1 MDIYS
6 ALQIMAGLAFF
17 LYGMN
22 VMSSSLEKMAGGSL
36 ELTLKKVTSN
46 KLLSFLLGAI
56 ITVAI
61 QSSSGVMVML
71 VGLVNSN
78 IIDFKDTLAIIL
90 GSNVGTTITGWILT
104 LTGIE
109 SSGFSIMSMLNPKFF
124 TPILALVGVVM
135 RMAAKKEKQKDL
147 GTIFVGFA
155 VLMYGMTFMSDSMKL
170 MANEPWFANI
180 LVMFTNPVLAVLV
193 ATLFTAVI
201 QSSAAAIG
209 IIEAFALSG
218 QITLGMAIPLILGAN
233 IGTCVTGLI
242 SAIGVA
248 KNAKRVSVL
257 QVVVNCTGALAV
269 LAVLLVI
276 GKIEFLQG
284 PATHVHVALVHTLFN
299 ILVTIVA
306 FALEPIIIKLVKKIV
321 KDDPRDLPQILI
333 DERLINQPSIAVNEC
348 LGNTMVMA
356 MMAKEEMER
365 ALHLFRQYSEEE
377 YEKVQELEK
386 TVDWYQDQLDSYL
399 VKLSRVSLSKQSS
412 EDINKM
418 LHLITDFER
427 IGDHAVNLAK
437 IAQSISEGK
446 DRFSETADREL
457 SILFTAIREILDN
470 ATVSFINDDMAA
482 AAQVEPLEETIDK
495 LIDAI
500 TDNHVDRLTTGECTI
515 ELGLQLSELL
525 NNCERVSDH
534 CSNVAVCMIELSH
547 DEFYTH
553 QYLHDYKRDSEEFTA
568 LYKYYTGKYNLINPQ
583 ISE

>member
-6 ALQIMAGLAFF
+6 VLQVVAGLAFF
-17 LYGMN
+17 LYGMS

-46 KLLSFLLGAI
+46 KLLSFLLGVL

-78 IIDFKDTLAIIL
+78 IIEFKDTLAIIL

-109 SSGFSIMSMLNPKFF
+109 SSGFSIMSVLNPKFF

-147 GTIFVGFA
+147 GTIFIGFA

-180 LVMFTNPVLAVLV
+180 LVMFTNPILAVLV
-193 ATLFTAVI
+193 ATVFTAVI

-257 QVVVNCTGALAV
+257 QVVVNCVGALAV
-269 LAVLLVI
+269 LVVLLFVKNLSI
-276 GKIEFLQG
+276 LQG
-284 PATHVHVALVHTLFN
+284 TASHVQVAMVHTVFN
-299 ILVTIVA
+299 ILVTIVS
-306 FALEPIIIKLVKKIV
+306 FALEPVIIKTVKSIV
-321 KDDPRDLPQILI
+321 KDDPSDLPKILI
-333 DERLINQPSIAVNEC
+333 DERLLAQPSIAVNEC
-348 LGNTMVMA
+348 MGNTMVMG
-356 MMAKEEMER
+356 MMAQEEMEK
-365 ALHLFRQYSEEE
+365 AIGLMTE
-377 YEKVQELEK
+377 YDENVYNQIVENEDVL
-386 TVDWYQDQLDSYL
+386 DWYEDQLDTYL
-399 VKLSRVSLSKQSS
+399 VKLSKIALSDEASTSVS
-412 EDINKM
+412 KM
-418 LHLITDFER
+418 LHVITDFER
-427 IGDHAVNLAK
+427 IGDHALNIADLAK
-437 IAQSISEGK
+437 KYHEQNS
-446 DRFSETADREL
+446 RFSEKAMKEINALSTAV
-457 SILFTAIREILDN
+457 REIMSFAIESFN
-470 ATVSFINDDMAA
+470 ANDLAS
-482 AAQVEPLEETIDK
+482 AAQVEPLEEAIDV
-495 LIDAI
+495 LTDDMMDA
-500 TDNHVDRLTTGECTI
+500 HVDRLVKGECTI
-515 ELGLQLSELL
+515 ELGFMLSELI

-534 CSNVAVCMIELSH
+534 CSNIAVCVIEVSD
-547 DEFYTH
+547 DEYYTH
-553 QYLHDYKRDSEEFTA
+553 QYLNDVKHESDAFKA
-568 LYKYYTGKYNLINPQ
+568 LYKYYLDKYSLKRIQ
-583 ISE
+583 

>member
-17 LYGMN
+17 LYGMS

-46 KLLSFLLGAI
+46 RLLSFLLGMI

-78 IIDFKDTLAIIL
+78 IISFNDTLAIIL

-109 SSGFSIMSMLNPKFF
+109 SSGFSIMSVLNPKFF
-124 TPILALVGVVM
+124 TPILALVGVIL

-155 VLMYGMTFMSDSMKL
+155 VLMYGMTFMSDAMKL

-180 LVMFTNPVLAVLV
+180 LVMFTNPILAVLV
-193 ATLFTAVI
+193 ATVFTAVI

-269 LAVLLVI
+269 LAVLLAV
-276 GKIEFLQG
+276 GKLSILQG
-284 PATHVHVALVHTLFN
+284 SASHVQVALVHTLFN

-306 FALEPIIIKLVKKIV
+306 FALEPVIIKIVKKIV
-321 KDDPRDLPQILI
+321 KDDPSDLPQILI
-333 DERLINQPSIAVNEC
+333 DERLINQPTIAVNEC

-356 MMAKEEMER
+356 MMAKEELER
-365 ALHLFRQYSEEE
+365 ALHLFTEYSDEE
-377 YEKVQELEK
+377 VQKINEIEK

-427 IGDHAVNLAK
+427 IGDHAINLTQ
-437 IAQSISEGK
+437 IAENIHNNPSG
-446 DRFSETADREL
+446 FSEAATREL
-457 SILFTAIREILDN
+457 HILTAAIREILDH
-470 ATVSFINDDMAA
+470 AISGFINNDLAD
-482 AAQVEPLEETIDK
+482 AAQVEPLEESIDK

-515 ELGLQLSELL
+515 ELGLLLSELL

-534 CSNVAVCMIELSH
+534 CSNIAVCMIELSN

-553 QYLHDYKRDSEEFTA
+553 QYLHDYKRDSEEFTT
-568 LYKYYTGKYNLINPQ
+568 LYKYYTGKYNLDNPQ

>member
-6 ALQIMAGLAFF
+6 VLQVVAGLAFF
-17 LYGMN
+17 LYGMS

-46 KLLSFLLGAI
+46 KLLSFLLGVL

-78 IIDFKDTLAIIL
+78 IIEFKDTLAIIL

-109 SSGFSIMSMLNPKFF
+109 SSGFSIMSVLNPKFF

-147 GTIFVGFA
+147 GTIFIGFA

-180 LVMFTNPVLAVLV
+180 LVMFTNPILAVLV
-193 ATLFTAVI
+193 ATVFTAVI

-257 QVVVNCTGALAV
+257 QVVVNCVGALAV
-269 LAVLLVI
+269 LVVLLFVKNLSI
-276 GKIEFLQG
+276 LQG
-284 PATHVHVALVHTLFN
+284 TASHVQVAMVHTVFN

-306 FALEPIIIKLVKKIV
+306 FALEPVIIKVVKSIV
-321 KDDPRDLPQILI
+321 KDDPGDLPKILI
-333 DERLINQPSIAVNEC
+333 DERLLAQPSIAVNEC
-348 LGNTMVMA
+348 MGNTMVMG
-356 MMAKEEMER
+356 MMAQEEI
-365 ALHLFRQYSEEE
+365 
-377 YEKVQELEK
+377 EKAIGLITDYDENIYNQIVENEDVL
-386 TVDWYQDQLDSYL
+386 DWYEDQLDTYL
-399 VKLSRVSLSKQSS
+399 VKLSKIALSDEASTSVS
-412 EDINKM
+412 KM
-418 LHLITDFER
+418 LHVITDFER
-427 IGDHAVNLAK
+427 IGDHALNIADLAK
-437 IAQSISEGK
+437 KYHEQNS
-446 DRFSETADREL
+446 RFSERALKEIDALSTAV
-457 SILFTAIREILDN
+457 REILSFAIDSFN
-470 ATVSFINDDMAA
+470 ANDLAS
-482 AAQVEPLEETIDK
+482 AAQVEPLEEAIDV
-495 LIDAI
+495 LTDDMMDA
-500 TDNHVDRLTTGECTI
+500 HVDRLVKGECTI
-515 ELGLQLSELL
+515 ELGFMLSELI

-534 CSNVAVCMIELSH
+534 CSNIAVCVIEVSD
-547 DEFYTH
+547 DEYYTH
-553 QYLHDYKRDSEEFTA
+553 QYLNDVKHESDAFKA
-568 LYKYYTGKYNLINPQ
+568 LYKYYLDKYSLKHIQ
-583 ISE
+583 

>member
-6 ALQIMAGLAFF
+6 VLQVVAGLAFF
-17 LYGMN
+17 LYGMS

-46 KLLSFLLGAI
+46 KLLSFLLGVL

-78 IIDFKDTLAIIL
+78 IIEFKDTLAIIL

-109 SSGFSIMSMLNPKFF
+109 SSGFSIMSVLNPKFF

-147 GTIFVGFA
+147 GTIFIGFA

-180 LVMFTNPVLAVLV
+180 LVMFTNPILAVLV
-193 ATLFTAVI
+193 ATVFTAVI

-257 QVVVNCTGALAV
+257 QVVVNCVGALAV
-269 LAVLLVI
+269 LVVLLFVKNLSI
-276 GKIEFLQG
+276 LQG
-284 PATHVHVALVHTLFN
+284 TASHVQVAMVHTVFN
-299 ILVTIVA
+299 ILVTIVS
-306 FALEPIIIKLVKKIV
+306 FALEPVIINVVKSIV
-321 KDDPRDLPQILI
+321 KDDPSDLPKILI
-333 DERLINQPSIAVNEC
+333 DERLLAQPSIAVNEC
-348 LGNTMVMA
+348 MGNTMVMG
-356 MMAKEEMER
+356 MMAQEEMEK
-365 ALHLFRQYSEEE
+365 AIGLMTE
-377 YEKVQELEK
+377 YDENVYNQIVENEDVL
-386 TVDWYQDQLDSYL
+386 DWYEDQLDTYL
-399 VKLSRVSLSKQSS
+399 VKLSKIALSDEASTSVS
-412 EDINKM
+412 KM
-418 LHLITDFER
+418 LHVITDFER
-427 IGDHAVNLAK
+427 IGDHALNIADLAK
-437 IAQSISEGK
+437 KYHEQNS
-446 DRFSETADREL
+446 RFSERALKEIDALSTAV
-457 SILFTAIREILDN
+457 REILSFAIDSFN
-470 ATVSFINDDMAA
+470 ANDLAS
-482 AAQVEPLEETIDK
+482 AAQVEPLEEAIDV
-495 LIDAI
+495 LTDDMMDA
-500 TDNHVDRLTTGECTI
+500 HVDRLVKGECTI
-515 ELGLQLSELL
+515 ELGFMLSELI

-534 CSNVAVCMIELSH
+534 CSNIAVCVIEVSD
-547 DEFYTH
+547 DEYYTH
-553 QYLHDYKRDSEEFTA
+553 QYLNDVKHDSDAFKA
-568 LYKYYTGKYNLINPQ
+568 LYKYYLDKYSLKRIQ
-583 ISE
+583 

>member
-6 ALQIMAGLAFF
+6 VLQVVAGLAFF
-17 LYGMN
+17 LYGMS

-46 KLLSFLLGAI
+46 KLLSFLLGVL

-78 IIDFKDTLAIIL
+78 IIEFKDTLAIIL

-109 SSGFSIMSMLNPKFF
+109 SSGFSIMSVLNPKFF

-147 GTIFVGFA
+147 GTIFIGFA

-180 LVMFTNPVLAVLV
+180 LVMFTNPILAVLV
-193 ATLFTAVI
+193 ATVFTAVI

-257 QVVVNCTGALAV
+257 QVVVNCVGALAV
-269 LAVLLVI
+269 LVVLLFVKNLSI
-276 GKIEFLQG
+276 LQG
-284 PATHVHVALVHTLFN
+284 TASHVQVAMVHTVFN
-299 ILVTIVA
+299 ILVTIVS
-306 FALEPIIIKLVKKIV
+306 FALEPVIIKAVKSIV
-321 KDDPRDLPQILI
+321 KDDPSDLPKILI
-333 DERLINQPSIAVNEC
+333 DERLLAQPSIAVNEC
-348 LGNTMVMA
+348 MGNTMVMG
-356 MMAKEEMER
+356 MMAQEEI
-365 ALHLFRQYSEEE
+365 
-377 YEKVQELEK
+377 EKAIGLITDYDENIYNQIVENEDVL
-386 TVDWYQDQLDSYL
+386 DWYEDQLDTYL
-399 VKLSRVSLSKQSS
+399 VKLSKIALSDEASTSVS
-412 EDINKM
+412 KM
-418 LHLITDFER
+418 LHVITDFER
-427 IGDHAVNLAK
+427 IGDHALNIADLAK
-437 IAQSISEGK
+437 KYHEQNS
-446 DRFSETADREL
+446 RFSERAMKEINALSTAV
-457 SILFTAIREILDN
+457 REIMSFAIESFN
-470 ATVSFINDDMAA
+470 ANDLAS
-482 AAQVEPLEETIDK
+482 AAQVEPLEEAIDV
-495 LIDAI
+495 LTDDMMDA
-500 TDNHVDRLTTGECTI
+500 HVERLVKGECTI
-515 ELGLQLSELL
+515 ELGFMLSELI

-534 CSNVAVCMIELSH
+534 CSNIAVCVIEVSD
-547 DEFYTH
+547 DEYYTH
-553 QYLHDYKRDSEEFTA
+553 QYLNDVKHESDAFKA
-568 LYKYYTGKYNLINPQ
+568 LYKYYLDKYSLKRIQ
-583 ISE
+583 

>member
-17 LYGMN
+17 LYGMS

-46 KLLSFLLGAI
+46 RLLSFLLGMI

-78 IIDFKDTLAIIL
+78 IISFNDTLAIIL

-109 SSGFSIMSMLNPKFF
+109 SSGFSIMSVLNPKFF
-124 TPILALVGVVM
+124 TPILALVGVIL

-155 VLMYGMTFMSDSMKL
+155 VLMYGMTFMSDAMKL

-180 LVMFTNPVLAVLV
+180 LVMFTNPILAVLV
-193 ATLFTAVI
+193 ATVFTAVI

-269 LAVLLVI
+269 LAVLLAV
-276 GKIEFLQG
+276 GKLSILQG
-284 PATHVHVALVHTLFN
+284 SASHVQVALVHTLFN

-306 FALEPIIIKLVKKIV
+306 FALEPVIIKIVKKIV
-321 KDDPRDLPQILI
+321 KDDPSDLPQILI
-333 DERLINQPSIAVNEC
+333 DERLINQPTIAVNEC

-356 MMAKEEMER
+356 MMAKEELER
-365 ALHLFRQYSEEE
+365 ALHLFTEYSDEE
-377 YEKVQELEK
+377 VQKINEIEK

-427 IGDHAVNLAK
+427 IGDHAINLTQ
-437 IAQSISEGK
+437 IAENIHNNPSG
-446 DRFSETADREL
+446 FSEAATREL
-457 SILFTAIREILDN
+457 HILTAAIREILDH
-470 ATVSFINDDMAA
+470 AISGFINNDLAD
-482 AAQVEPLEETIDK
+482 AAQVEPLEESIDK

-515 ELGLQLSELL
+515 ELGLLLSELL

-534 CSNVAVCMIELSH
+534 CSNIAVCMIELSN

-553 QYLHDYKRDSEEFTA
+553 QYLHDYKRDSEEFTT
-568 LYKYYTGKYNLINPQ
+568 LYKYYTSKYNLDNPQ